1 MPPLVYRIARPVLA
15 RFWLLKRGLTMGVRG
30 IVLDKDRQ
38 VLLVRHTY
46 TPGWTFPGGGVEVGE
61 TAEEALGRELAE
73 EANLEI
79 TGRPRLH
86 GVFHQPH
93 FSRRDHVVVYIIR
106 DFAWAGP
113 QKPNREI
120 AECKFFPANA
130 LPSDMSGGARRR
142 FIEVLNGGPPDRH
155 W

>member
-1 MPPLVYRIARPVLA
+1 MPPIVYRIARPVLA

-30 IVLDKDRQ
+30 IVLDKNGQ

-46 TPGWTFPGGGVEVGE
+46 TPGWTFPGGGVEIGE

-73 EANLEI
+73 EANLQI
-79 TGRPRLH
+79 LGRPALH

-93 FSRRDHVVVYIIR
+93 FSRRDHVVVYVVR
-106 DFAWAGP
+106 DFAWHGP
-113 QKPNREI
+113 PEPNREI
-120 AECKFFPANA
+120 AECRFFPPGA
-130 LPSDMSGGARRR
+130 LPEDMSAGARRR
-142 FIEVLNGGPPDRH
+142 LREILDGSPAGAR